1 MIQVDVKT
9 FVRGKVNAAMLA
21 RAARAALKGRIES
34 AQISILLVGDARMR
48 GLNRNALGHDY
59 TTDVLSF
66 DHGESPE
73 GRLIELVVCPPF
85 ASRQAKEH
93 GIPQTHELARYVVHG
108 CLHCAGFDD
117 ATDREKQRMWT
128 VQESILKE
136 LLSTG

>member
-9 FVRGKVNAAMLA
+9 FVRGKVNAALLA
-21 RAARAALKGRIES
+21 RAARAALHGRVES
-34 AQISILLVGDARMR
+34 AQVSIMLVGDARMR

-66 DHGESPE
+66 DHGDTPE
-73 GRLIELVVCPPF
+73 GRLIELVICPPF

-93 GIPQTHELARYVVHG
+93 GIAPAHELARYVVHG

-117 ATDREKQRMWT
+117 GTDREKQRMWT
-128 VQESILKE
+128 VQEEIVKD
-136 LLSTG
+136 LLSTV